1 MSKEKENKYNTSA
14 NPPSGGEGAKDSTS
28 KAPPLAN
35 GGKGSSATVTGKA
48 FDWQLLKRIMHYVK
62 PYTSVFVIAA
72 FLTIFLAVIALFQP
86 ILIQRTLDKYIL
98 ANDYHGLVFMV
109 ELMIGQLVVQTIAQY
124 YQTYLTNSLGQSVI
138 RDLRKDVFNH
148 ITSLRLKYFDRTPI
162 GMLITRTVS
171 DLETIADIFSEG
183 LISIM
188 GDMLLVFAVIG
199 YMLWQDW
206 KLALITLIPMPFLF
220 ASTYVFKE
228 AIKSSFQEVRTQVA
242 QLNTFLAE
250 HISGISVIQYFSRE
264 EQEMRKFKAV
274 NLKYRDANI
283 RSNWYYSIFFPV
295 VEILFAVCMA
305 LLVWYGCKRILNDQQ
320 IHAISASE
328 GGITPGLITSFIV
341 LLNML
346 FRPIRQLADKFN
358 TLQMGMVGA
367 DRIFK
372 VLDTDEVAT
381 DDGKLA
387 PSVLEGDIEFK
398 DVWFAYN
405 DENWVLKNINFHI
418 KPGETLALV
427 GATGAGKS
435 STINIL
441 NRFYDIGKGSVTVDG
456 YDIREYKVDYL
467 RSKIAT
473 VIQDVFLFTDT
484 IGNNISLNNTQITR
498 EEIIKAAKDVGAHE
512 FIERLP
518 GGYDY
523 NVMERGATLSAGQAQ
538 LISFIRALV
547 YNPAILV
554 LDEATSSVDTE
565 TELLIQTAINKL
577 MQGRTAIVIAHRL
590 STIQNADKIIV
601 LDHGEIMESGTHQE
615 LLRIENGYYRKLYD
629 LQFNSAGIAKPI

>member
-1 MSKEKENKYNTSA
+1 MSE
-14 NPPSGGEGAKDSTS
+14 
-28 KAPPLAN
+28 
-35 GGKGSSATVTGKA
+35 VTGKA
-48 FDWQLLKRIMHYVK
+48 IDWKLLRRIMHYVK
-62 PYTSVFVIAA
+62 PYNTTFIIAA
-72 FLTIFLAVIALFQP
+72 FLTIFLAATALAQP
-86 ILIQRTLDKYIL
+86 ILIQKALDDYIL
-98 ANDYHGLVFMV
+98 KDNYNGLVFMV
-109 ELMIGQLVVQTIAQY
+109 ELMIGMLIIQTIAQY
-124 YQTYLTNSLGQSVI
+124 YQTYLTNTLGQSVI
-138 RDLRKDVFNH
+138 RDLRIDIFNH

-188 GDMLLVFAVIG
+188 GDMLLVVAVIG
-199 YMLWQDW
+199 YMLYIDW
-206 KLALITLIPMPFLF
+206 KLALITMIPMPFLLL
-220 ASTYVFKE
+220 STYVFKE

-242 QLNTFLAE
+242 HLNTFLAE
-250 HISGISVIQYFSRE
+250 HISGISVIQFFARE
-264 EQEMRKFKAV
+264 DQEMRKFKAV
-274 NLKYRDANI
+274 NKKYRDANI

-295 VEILFAVCMA
+295 VEILFAICIG
-305 LLVWYGCKRILNDQQ
+305 LLVWYGCKRILSDQQ
-320 IHAISASE
+320 IKSISSSPK
-328 GGITPGLITSFIV
+328 GITPGVITGFIV

-372 VLDTDEVAT
+372 VLDTDEVAVNT
-381 DDGKLA
+381 GKLKPA
-387 PSVLEGDIEFK
+387 ILLGDIAFK
-398 DVWFAYN
+398 NVWFAYN
-405 DENWVLKNINFHI
+405 DENWVLKDISFHV

-441 NRFYDIGKGSVTVDG
+441 NRFYEIGKGNVLIDG
-456 YDIREYKVDYL
+456 TDIREYDVNFL
-467 RSKIAT
+467 RSRIAT

-484 IGNNISLNNTQITR
+484 IANNISLNNDEVTR
-498 EEIIKAAKDVGAHE
+498 EQIIAAAKDVGAHE

-547 YNPAILV
+547 YDPTILV

-565 TELLIQTAINKL
+565 TELLIQNAISKL
-577 MQGRTAIVIAHRL
+577 MQGRTAIVISSPLVNNTKR
-590 STIQNADKIIV
+590 
-601 LDHGEIMESGTHQE
+601 
-615 LLRIENGYYRKLYD
+615 R
-629 LQFNSAGIAKPI
+629 

>member
-1 MSKEKENKYNTSA
+1 MSQ
-14 NPPSGGEGAKDSTS
+14 
-28 KAPPLAN
+28 
-35 GGKGSSATVTGKA
+35 VTGKA
-48 FDWQLLKRIMHYVK
+48 LDWKLLRRVMHYVK
-62 PYTSVFVIAA
+62 PYNVTFVIAA
-72 FLTIFLAVIALFQP
+72 FLTIFLAANALVQP
-86 ILIQRTLDKYIL
+86 ILIQKTLDNYIL
-98 ANDYHGLVFMV
+98 KDNYSGLVFMV
-109 ELMIGQLVVQTIAQY
+109 ELMIGQLLIQTVAQY

-138 RDLRKDVFNH
+138 RDLRIHIFNH

-188 GDMLLVFAVIG
+188 GDLLLVIAVIG
-199 YMLWQDW
+199 YMLFIDW
-206 KLALITLIPMPFLF
+206 KLALITLIPMPFLLM
-220 ASTYVFKE
+220 STYVFKE

-242 QLNTFLAE
+242 HLNTFLAE
-250 HISGISVIQYFSRE
+250 HISGISIIQFFARE
-264 EQEMRKFKAV
+264 DQEMRKFKAV
-274 NLKYRDANI
+274 NTKYRDANI

-295 VEILFAVCMA
+295 VEILFAVCIG
-305 LLVWYGCKRILNDQQ
+305 LLVWYGCKRILSDKEL
-320 IHAISASE
+320 ISISANPH
-328 GGITPGLITSFIV
+328 GITPGVITGFIV

-372 VLDTDEVAT
+372 VLDTDEVAINT
-381 DDGKLA
+381 GTLKPATLRG
-387 PSVLEGDIEFK
+387 EIEFNN
-398 DVWFAYN
+398 VWFAYN
-405 DENWVLKNINFHI
+405 DENWVLKDISFHLQ
-418 KPGETLALV
+418 PGKTLALV

-441 NRFYDIGKGSVTVDG
+441 NRFYEIGKGEVKVDG
-456 YDIREYKVDYL
+456 TDIREYDVDYL
-467 RSKIAT
+467 RSHIAT

-484 IGNNISLNNTQITR
+484 IGNNISLNNPEITR
-498 EEIIKAAKDVGAHE
+498 EQIIAAAKDVGAHD

-523 NVMERGATLSAGQAQ
+523 NVMERGSTLSAGQSQ

-547 YNPAILV
+547 YNPTILV

-565 TELLIQTAINKL
+565 TEILIQNAITKL

-601 LDHGEIMESGTHQE
+601 LDHGEIKESGTHQE
-615 LLRIENGYYRKLYD
+615 LLRIEDGYYRKLYD
-629 LQFNSAGIAKPI
+629 LQFNSAGIVK

>member
-1 MSKEKENKYNTSA
+1 MSTNNNNDPK
-14 NPPSGGEGAKDSTS
+14 KDTS
-28 KAPPLAN
+28 KASPPSV
-35 GGKGSSATVTGKA
+35 GGGGGVTGKA
-48 FDWQLLKRIMHYVK
+48 FDWSLLKRVMHYVK
-62 PYTSVFVIAA
+62 PYNTTFIISA
-72 FLTIFLAVIALFQP
+72 FLTIFLAGSALVQP
-86 ILIQRTLDKYIL
+86 ILIRMTLDDYIVV
-98 ANDYHGLVFMV
+98 NNYNGLLFMV
-109 ELMIGQLVVQTIAQY
+109 ELMMAQLIIQTIAQY
-124 YQTYLTNSLGQSVI
+124 YQTYLTNALGQSVI
-138 RDLRKDVFNH
+138 RDLRIDVFNH

-162 GMLITRTVS
+162 GVLITRTVS

-183 LISIM
+183 LISII
-188 GDMLLVFAVIG
+188 GDMLLVIAVIG
-199 YMLWQDW
+199 LMLYQDW

-220 ASTYVFKE
+220 AATYVFKE
-228 AIKSSFQEVRTQVA
+228 AIKSAFQEVRTQVT

-250 HISGISVIQYFSRE
+250 HISGISIIQNFARE
-264 EQEMRKFKAV
+264 DQEMRKFKAV
-274 NLKYRDANI
+274 NLKHRDANI
-283 RSNWYYSIFFPV
+283 RSNWYYAIFFPV
-295 VEILFAVCMA
+295 VEILFAVCMG
-305 LLVWYGCKRILNDQQ
+305 LLVWYGCKRILSDQQ
-320 IHAISASE
+320 LTAISTS
-328 GGITPGLITSFIV
+328 GHRITAGTIAEFIV

-372 VLDTDEVAT
+372 VLDTDEVT
-381 DDGKLA
+381 VNTGKLKPA
-387 PSVLEGDIEFK
+387 RIKGDIEFK
-398 DVWFAYN
+398 NVWFAYN
-405 DENWVLKNINFHI
+405 DENWVLKNINFRV

-441 NRFYDIGKGSVTVDG
+441 NRFYEIGKGEVKVDG
-456 YDIREYKVDYL
+456 HDIREYDVNYL
-467 RSKIAT
+467 RGQIAT

-484 IGNNISLNNTQITR
+484 IANNISLNNELITR
-498 EEIIKAAKDVGAHE
+498 EQIIAAAKDVRAHE

-565 TELLIQTAINKL
+565 TEVLIQNAINKL

-601 LDHGEIMESGTHQE
+601 LDHGEIKETGTHQE

-629 LQFNSAGIAKPI
+629 LQFNSAGITR

>member
-1 MSKEKENKYNTSA
+1 
-14 NPPSGGEGAKDSTS
+14 
-28 KAPPLAN
+28 
-35 GGKGSSATVTGKA
+35 
-48 FDWQLLKRIMHYVK
+48 MHYVK
-62 PYTSVFVIAA
+62 PYRSTFIIAA
-72 FLTIFLAVIALFQP
+72 SLTIFLAANALVQP
-86 ILIQRTLDKYIL
+86 ILIQKTLDNHIL
-98 ANDYHGLVFMV
+98 TDDYNGLVFMIG
-109 ELMIGQLVVQTIAQY
+109 LMIAQLVIQTVAQY

-138 RDLRKDVFNH
+138 RDLRIDVFNH

-188 GDMLLVFAVIG
+188 GDLLLVVAVIG
-199 YMLWQDW
+199 VMLYQDW
-206 KLALITLIPMPFLF
+206 KLALITMIPMPFLLL
-220 ASTYVFKE
+220 STYVFKE

-242 QLNTFLAE
+242 HLNTFLAE
-250 HISGISVIQYFSRE
+250 HISGMSVIQLFARE
-264 EQEMRKFKAV
+264 DQEMRKFKAV
-274 NLKYRDANI
+274 NTKYRDANI

-295 VEILFAVCMA
+295 VEILFAVCIG
-305 LLVWYGCKRILNDQQ
+305 LLVWYGCKRILSDK
-320 IHAISASE
+320 ALLSISANQH
-328 GGITPGLITSFIV
+328 GITPGVITGFIV

-372 VLDTDEVAT
+372 VLDTDEVAVNT
-381 DDGKLA
+381 GKLA
-387 PSVLEGDIEFK
+387 PETLKGDIEFK

-405 DENWVLKNINFHI
+405 EENWVLKDINFHLQ
-418 KPGETLALV
+418 PGKTLALV

-441 NRFYDIGKGSVTVDG
+441 NRFYEIGKGAVTIDG
-456 YDIREYKVDYL
+456 HDIREYDVDYL
-467 RSKIAT
+467 RSHIAT

-484 IGNNISLNNTQITR
+484 IANNISLNNTEITR
-498 EEIIKAAKDVGAHE
+498 EQIIAAAKDVGAHE

-518 GGYDY
+518 GDYDY
-523 NVMERGATLSAGQAQ
+523 NVMERGSTLSAGQSQ

-547 YNPAILV
+547 YNPTILV

-565 TELLIQTAINKL
+565 TEILIQNAIGKL

-601 LDHGEIMESGTHQE
+601 LDHGEIKEMGTHQE

-629 LQFNSAGIAKPI
+629 LQFNSAGIVK

>member
-1 MSKEKENKYNTSA
+1 
-14 NPPSGGEGAKDSTS
+14 
-28 KAPPLAN
+28 
-35 GGKGSSATVTGKA
+35 
-48 FDWQLLKRIMHYVK
+48 MHYVK
-62 PYTSVFVIAA
+62 PYNKTFVIAV
-72 FLTIFLAVIALFQP
+72 FLTVFLAAIAIVQP
-86 ILIQRTLDKYIL
+86 ILIQKTLDDYIL
-98 ANDYHGLVFMV
+98 KDNYSGLVFMV
-109 ELMIGQLVVQTIAQY
+109 ELMLAQLVIQTIAQY
-124 YQTYLTNSLGQSVI
+124 YQTYITNWLGESVI
-138 RDLRKDVFNH
+138 RDLRIDIFNH
-148 ITSLRLKYFDRTPI
+148 ITNLRLKYFDRTPI
-162 GMLITRTVS
+162 GVLITRTVS

-199 YMLWQDW
+199 YMTYIDW

-242 QLNTFLAE
+242 HLNTFLAE
-250 HISGISVIQYFSRE
+250 HISGISVIQYFARE
-264 EQEMRKFKAV
+264 DQEMRKFVSV
-274 NLKYRDANI
+274 NKKYRDANI

-295 VEILFAVCMA
+295 VEVLFAMCIG
-305 LLVWYGCKRILNDQQ
+305 LLVWYGCKRILTDQQ
-320 IHAISASE
+320 LAHLSAHGKVIS
-328 GGITPGLITSFIV
+328 PGTILEFIV
-341 LLNML
+341 YLNLL

-372 VLDTDEVAT
+372 VLDTNEVAVNT
-381 DDGKLA
+381 GTLRPAKIN
-387 PSVLEGDIEFK
+387 GDIDFSH
-398 DVWFAYN
+398 VWFAYN
-405 DENWVLKNINFHI
+405 DENWVLKDINFHV

-441 NRFYDIGKGSVTVDG
+441 NRFYEISKGSVKVDG
-456 YDIREYKVDYL
+456 VDIHDYDVNYL
-467 RSKIAT
+467 RAQIAT

-484 IGNNISLNNTQITR
+484 IANNISLNNEAITR
-498 EEIIKAAKDVGAHE
+498 EQIIAAAKDVGAHE

-523 NVMERGATLSAGQAQ
+523 NVMERGSTLSAGQAQ

-547 YNPAILV
+547 YDPAILV

-565 TELLIQTAINKL
+565 TEVLIQNAINKL
-577 MQGRTAIVIAHRL
+577 MQGRTGIVIAHRL
-590 STIQNADKIIV
+590 STIQNADRIIV
-601 LDHGEIMESGTHQE
+601 LDHGEIKEIGTHQE
-615 LLRIENGYYRKLYD
+615 LLKIELGYYRKLYD
-629 LQFNSAGIAKPI
+629 LQFNSAGISR

>member
-1 MSKEKENKYNTSA
+1 VSNDKNSNSKV
-14 NPPSGGEGAKDSTS
+14 PPSGG
-28 KAPPLAN
+28 
-35 GGKGSSATVTGKA
+35 GGGVTGKA
-48 FDWQLLKRIMHYVK
+48 LDWKLLRRVMHYVK
-62 PYTSVFVIAA
+62 PYNVTFVIAA
-72 FLTIFLAVIALFQP
+72 FLTIFLAAIALVQP
-86 ILIQRTLDKYIL
+86 ILIQKTLDSYIL
-98 ANDYHGLVFMV
+98 TDNYDGLVFMV
-109 ELMIGQLVVQTIAQY
+109 ELMIGQLIIQTVAQY

-138 RDLRKDVFNH
+138 RDLRIDIFNH

-188 GDMLLVFAVIG
+188 GDLLLVIAVIG
-199 YMLWQDW
+199 YMIIIDW
-206 KLALITLIPMPFLF
+206 KLALITLIPMPFLLM
-220 ASTYVFKE
+220 STYVFKE

-242 QLNTFLAE
+242 HLNTFLAE
-250 HISGISVIQYFSRE
+250 HISGMSVIQIFARE
-264 EQEMRKFKAV
+264 DQEMRKFKAV
-274 NLKYRDANI
+274 NTKYRDANI

-295 VEILFAVCMA
+295 VEILFAVCIG
-305 LLVWYGCKRILNDQQ
+305 LLVWYGCKRILSDKELLS
-320 IHAISASE
+320 ISANPH
-328 GGITPGLITSFIV
+328 GITPGVITGFIV

-346 FRPIRQLADKFN
+346 FRPIRQVADKFN

-372 VLDTDEVAT
+372 VLDTDEVAINT
-381 DDGKLA
+381 GKLNPA
-387 PSVLEGDIEFK
+387 ALQGEIEFK
-398 DVWFAYN
+398 NVWFAYN
-405 DENWVLKNINFHI
+405 DENWVLKDISFHLE
-418 KPGETLALV
+418 PGKTLALV

-441 NRFYDIGKGSVTVDG
+441 NRFYEIGKGEVTVDG
-456 YDIREYKVDYL
+456 VDIREYDVDYL
-467 RSKIAT
+467 RSHIAT

-484 IGNNISLNNTQITR
+484 IGNNISLNNPEITR
-498 EEIIKAAKDVGAHE
+498 EQIIAAAKDVGAHE

-523 NVMERGATLSAGQAQ
+523 NVMERGSTLSAGQSQ

-547 YNPAILV
+547 YNPTILV

-565 TELLIQTAINKL
+565 TELLIQNTISKL

-615 LLRIENGYYRKLYD
+615 LLRIEDGYYRKLYD
-629 LQFNSAGIAKPI
+629 LQFNSAGIMKS

>member
-1 MSKEKENKYNTSA
+1 MAE
-14 NPPSGGEGAKDSTS
+14 
-28 KAPPLAN
+28 
-35 GGKGSSATVTGKA
+35 VTGKA
-48 FDWQLLKRIMHYVK
+48 LDWKLLGRVMHYVK
-62 PYTSVFVIAA
+62 PYKLTFVIAA
-72 FLTIFLAVIALFQP
+72 FLTIFLAANALLQP
-86 ILIQRTLDKYIL
+86 ILIQKTLDNYIL
-98 ANDYHGLVFMV
+98 KDDYNGLVFMV
-109 ELMIGQLVVQTIAQY
+109 GLMIAQLAIQTVAQY

-138 RDLRKDVFNH
+138 RDLRKDIFNH
-148 ITSLRLKYFDRTPI
+148 IISLRLKYFDRTPI

-188 GDMLLVFAVIG
+188 GDLLLVFAVIG
-199 YMLWQDW
+199 YMLYQDW
-206 KLALITLIPMPFLF
+206 KLALITLIPMPFLLM
-220 ASTYVFKE
+220 STYVFKE

-242 QLNTFLAE
+242 HLNTFLAE
-250 HISGISVIQYFSRE
+250 HISGMSVIQIFARE
-264 EQEMRKFKAV
+264 DQEMRKFKAV
-274 NLKYRDANI
+274 NSKYRDANI
-283 RSNWYYSIFFPV
+283 QSNWYYSIFFPV
-295 VEILFAVCMA
+295 VEILFAVCIG
-305 LLVWYGCKRILNDQQ
+305 LLVWYGCKRILSDKELLN
-320 IHAISASE
+320 ITASHK
-328 GGITPGLITSFIV
+328 GITPGVITGFIV

-372 VLDTDEVAT
+372 VLDTDEVAPN
-381 DDGKLA
+381 DGKLRPA
-387 PSVLEGDIEFK
+387 GLRGEIEFK

-405 DENWVLKNINFHI
+405 DENWVLKDINFRLE
-418 KPGETLALV
+418 PGKTLALV

-441 NRFYDIGKGSVTVDG
+441 NRFYEIAKGTVTIDG
-456 YDIREYKVDYL
+456 HDIREYDVSYL
-467 RSKIAT
+467 RSHIAT
-473 VIQDVFLFTDT
+473 VIQDVFLFPDT
-484 IGNNISLNNTQITR
+484 IANNISLNNTEITR
-498 EEIIKAAKDVGAHE
+498 DEIIAAAKDVGAHE

-523 NVMERGATLSAGQAQ
+523 NVMERGSTLSAGQAQ

-547 YNPAILV
+547 YNPTILV

-565 TELLIQTAINKL
+565 TEILIQNAISKL

-601 LDHGEIMESGTHQE
+601 LDHGEIKEMGTHQE
-615 LLRIENGYYRKLYD
+615 LLRIEDGYYRKLYD
-629 LQFNSAGIAKPI
+629 LQFNSAGIVKS

>member
-1 MSKEKENKYNTSA
+1 M
-14 NPPSGGEGAKDSTS
+14 AKDTKESTA
-28 KAPPLAN
+28 KDGAV
-35 GGKGSSATVTGKA
+35 VTGKA
-48 FDWQLLKRIMHYVK
+48 LDWKLLGRVMHYVK
-62 PYTSVFVIAA
+62 PYRGVFIMAG
-72 FLTIFLAVIALFQP
+72 FLTVFLAVIALVQP
-86 ILIQRTLDKYIL
+86 ILIQITLDRYIL
-98 ANDYHGLVFMV
+98 ANNYNGLVLMV
-109 ELMIGQLVVQTIAQY
+109 CLMIAQLFVQTIAQY
-124 YQTYLTNSLGQSVI
+124 YQTLLTNSLGQSVI
-138 RDLRKDVFNH
+138 RNLRTDVFNH

-188 GDMLLVFAVIG
+188 GDLLLLIAIIG
-199 YMLWQDW
+199 YMLFEDW

-250 HISGISVIQYFSRE
+250 HISGISIIQYFARE
-264 EQEMRKFKAV
+264 EQEMRKFRSV
-274 NLKYRDANI
+274 NQKYRDANI

-295 VEILFAVCMA
+295 VEVLFAVCMA
-305 LLVWYGCKRILNDQQ
+305 LLVWYGCKRILTDQQ
-320 IHAISASE
+320 LSMLSADE
-328 GGITPGLITSFIV
+328 RGVTIGKITAFIT

-381 DDGKLA
+381 DEGVLA
-387 PSVLEGDIEFK
+387 PSALQGDIEFDK
-398 DVWFAYN
+398 VWFAYN
-405 DENWVLKNINFHI
+405 EDNWVLKDISFHI

-441 NRFYDIGKGSVTVDG
+441 NRFYDIGKGTVKVDG
-456 YDIREYKVDYL
+456 VDIREYKVDYL

-484 IGNNISLNNTQITR
+484 IANNISLNNPAITR
-498 EEIIKAAKDVGAHE
+498 DEIIKAAKDVGAHD

-547 YNPAILV
+547 YNPTILV

-565 TELLIQTAINKL
+565 TEILIQNAINKL

-590 STIQNADKIIV
+590 STIQNANKIIV
-601 LDHGEIMESGTHQE
+601 LDHGEIKEVGTHQQ
-615 LLRIENGYYRKLYD
+615 LLRIEGGYYRKLYD
-629 LQFNSAGIAKPI
+629 LQFNSAGIAKSV

>member
-1 MSKEKENKYNTSA
+1 M
-14 NPPSGGEGAKDSTS
+14 
-28 KAPPLAN
+28 
-35 GGKGSSATVTGKA
+35 
-48 FDWQLLKRIMHYVK
+48 RYVK
-62 PYTSVFVIAA
+62 PYNTTFVIAV
-72 FLTIFLAVIALFQP
+72 FLTVFLAVGALLQP
-86 ILIQRTLDKYIL
+86 ILIQRTLDVNIL
-98 ANDYHGLVFMV
+98 NDDYDGLVFMV
-109 ELMIGQLVVQTIAQY
+109 GLMVAQLIIQTVAQY
-124 YQTYLTNSLGQSVI
+124 YQTYLTNTLGQSVI
-138 RDLRKDVFNH
+138 RDLRIDIFNH

-199 YMLWQDW
+199 LMLWQDW

-250 HISGISVIQYFSRE
+250 HISGISVIQLFARE
-264 EQEMRKFKAV
+264 DQEMRKFKAV
-274 NLKYRDANI
+274 NVKYRDANI

-295 VEILFAVCMA
+295 VEILFAICIG
-305 LLVWYGCKRILNDQQ
+305 LLVWYGCKRMLTDGQL
-320 IHAISASE
+320 ASLSASKK
-328 GGITPGLITSFIV
+328 GITPGLITGFIV

-372 VLDTDEVAT
+372 VLDTDEVAIDNGT
-381 DDGKLA
+381 LKTGRLQG
-387 PSVLEGDIEFK
+387 EIEFDK
-398 DVWFAYN
+398 VWFAYN
-405 DENWVLKNINFHI
+405 DENWVLKNISFHV

-441 NRFYDIGKGSVTVDG
+441 NRFYEIGKGSAKVDG
-456 YDIREYKVDYL
+456 HDIRNYEVEFL
-467 RSKIAT
+467 RSQIAT

-484 IGNNISLNNTQITR
+484 IANNISLNNQLITR
-498 EEIIKAAKDVGAHE
+498 EQIVAAAKDVGAHE

-523 NVMERGATLSAGQAQ
+523 NVMERGSTLSVGQSQ

-565 TELLIQTAINKL
+565 TEILIQNAINKL

-590 STIQNADKIIV
+590 STIQNADRIIV
-601 LDHGEIMESGTHQE
+601 LDHGEIMEMGTHQE
-615 LLRIENGYYRKLYD
+615 LLKIEHGHYRKLYD
-629 LQFNSAGIAKPI
+629 LQFNSAGIAR

>member
-1 MSKEKENKYNTSA
+1 VNKNKQDNEKKAGDSA
-14 NPPSGGEGAKDSTS
+14 NQKAPPSGG
-28 KAPPLAN
+28 
-35 GGKGSSATVTGKA
+35 GGGSVTGKA
-48 FDWQLLKRIMHYVK
+48 LDWKLLKRVMRYVK
-62 PYTSVFVIAA
+62 PYNTTFVIAA
-72 FLTIFLAVIALFQP
+72 FLTVFLAVGALLQP
-86 ILIQRTLDKYIL
+86 ILIQRTLDVNIL
-98 ANDYHGLVFMV
+98 NDDYDGLVFMV
-109 ELMIGQLVVQTIAQY
+109 GLMVAQLVIQTVAQY
-124 YQTYLTNSLGQSVI
+124 CQTYLTNTLGQSVI
-138 RDLRKDVFNH
+138 RDLRIDIFNH

-199 YMLWQDW
+199 LMLFQDW

-250 HISGISVIQYFSRE
+250 HISGISVIQLFARE
-264 EQEMRKFKAV
+264 DQEMRKFKAV
-274 NLKYRDANI
+274 NVKYRDANI

-295 VEILFAVCMA
+295 VEILFAICIG
-305 LLVWYGCKRILNDQQ
+305 LLVWYGCKRMLTDGQL
-320 IHAISASE
+320 ASLSASKK
-328 GGITPGLITSFIV
+328 GITPGLITGFIV

-372 VLDTDEVAT
+372 VLDTDEVAIDNGT
-381 DDGKLA
+381 LKTGRLQG
-387 PSVLEGDIEFK
+387 EIEFDK
-398 DVWFAYN
+398 VWFAYN
-405 DENWVLKNINFHI
+405 DENWVLKNISFHV

-441 NRFYDIGKGSVTVDG
+441 NRFYEIGKGSAKVDG
-456 YDIREYKVDYL
+456 HDIRDYEVEFL
-467 RSKIAT
+467 RSQIAT

-484 IGNNISLNNTQITR
+484 IANNISLNNQSITR
-498 EEIIKAAKDVGAHE
+498 EQIIAAAKDVGAHE

-523 NVMERGATLSAGQAQ
+523 NVMERGSTLSAGQSQ

-565 TELLIQTAINKL
+565 TEILIQNAINKL

-590 STIQNADKIIV
+590 STIQNADRIIV
-601 LDHGEIMESGTHQE
+601 LDHGEIMEMGTHQE
-615 LLRIENGYYRKLYD
+615 LLKIEHGHYRKLYD
-629 LQFNSAGIAKPI
+629 LQFNSAGIAR